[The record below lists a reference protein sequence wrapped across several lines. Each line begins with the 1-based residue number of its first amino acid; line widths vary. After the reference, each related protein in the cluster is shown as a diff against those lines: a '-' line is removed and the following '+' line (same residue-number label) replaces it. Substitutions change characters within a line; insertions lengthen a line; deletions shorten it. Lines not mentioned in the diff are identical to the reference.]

1 MGAYDRP
8 KASPTAHATT
18 TSDVR
23 PPESRSPVIPR
34 EGGYDVQMR
43 ALAPGLEAAGYDAQL
58 RALEPALHDGGLG
71 VQMRALAR
79 TDASAD
85 VQRKGG
91 EAGGADAVH
100 AAAAAGTATSSH
112 AMPHADAIQASF
124 GSHDVSGVKAHTGAE
139 ASRSAE
145 AMGAQAYASGDHVVF
160 GGAPSLHTAAH
171 EAAHVVQQRGGVQ
184 LKGGVGQVG
193 DAYERHADAVA
204 DLVVQGKSAQG
215 LLDGMAGGASGGAS
229 GPGPIQMEPGLK
241 KGTKVAVDNQGNA
254 VKAEIKDVLKP
265 NRKKHRAWHGY
276 RVTTEDN
283 EEVDTPEV
291 NVTRLQTEAGKLK
304 DKFAAAKRSANP
316 EDKAEFLR
324 DFNENYAGNLTGEI
338 EYFQMLAQRLV
349 YLRLQTG
356 QEIACN
362 VDTSERHG
370 LERRIGQDLAD
381 RNSDYSANYIV
392 AARYTNM
399 KSASVL
405 LLLPKDGDLTRN
417 AIITFRGTAAG
428 EDGMS
433 KEEGES
439 RGIRADLD
447 GGGIGKGAFKLAI
460 PTLMDFLNIAKQ
472 YNKIT
477 ISGHSLGGAMAQRFY
492 TLASREVP
500 DKLRLLVYQS
510 APVDKATAEEAKRN
524 TEGTEAKATRV
535 QANGDVVT
543 RGGAAHVP
551 GQRLSYDSK
560 KSGMGKTHTQTDLV
574 DAQVN
579 KYQTPTELLNYT
591 NMRFNDLVENVET
604 KDKTKT
610 SSKAKLTLNAG
621 RVFLGK
627 FNGRAKEAS
636 NYDERLEIMDGDQAP
651 ELQGAVDELNEA
663 AGERSTNE
671 KGGEYLLND
680 EERMKNVKR
689 RSKAER

>member
-1 MGAYDRP
+1 MGIYERP
-8 KASPTAHATT
+8 KAGALPSTPVATT
-18 TSDVR
+18 AEAAAT
-23 PPESRSPVIPR
+23 RSAAIPR
-34 EGGYDVQMR
+34 GGGLDVQLRALEPARQAASYDV
-43 ALAPGLEAAGYDAQL
+43 QL

-71 VQMRALAR
+71 VQMRALAG
-79 TDASAD
+79 
-85 VQRKGG
+85 QRGG
-91 EAGGADAVH
+91 DVH

-112 AMPHADAIQASF
+112 ALPHAEAIQASF
-124 GSHDVSGVKAHTGAE
+124 GHHDVSGVKAHTGSE
-139 ASRSAE
+139 ASRSAD
-145 AMGAQAYASGDHVVF
+145 AMGAQAYASGNHVVF
-160 GGAPSLHTAAH
+160 GGSPSLHTAAH
-171 EAAHVVQQRGGVQ
+171 EAAHVVQQRSGVQ
-184 LKGGVGQVG
+184 LKGGVGEVG
-193 DAYERHADAVA
+193 DPYERHADAVA
-204 DLVVQGKSAQG
+204 DLVVQGKSAAG
-215 LLDGMAGGASGGAS
+215 LLDGMAGGAGGGA
-229 GPGPIQMEPGLK
+229 PGAGAVQMERGLK
-241 KGTKVAVDNQGNA
+241 AGTKVRVGDEGAS
-254 VKAEIKDVLKP
+254 VKAEINEVLKP
-265 NRKKHRAWHGY
+265 NARKQRDWHGY

-283 EEVDTPEV
+283 QQVDTPEV
-291 NVTRLQTEAGKLK
+291 NVTKLKTEAEVLK
-304 DKFAAAKRSANP
+304 DKFAAAKRSADP

-324 DFNENYAGNLTGEI
+324 DFNENYAGALTGEI

-362 VDTSERHG
+362 VDTQNRHG

-428 EDGMS
+428 QDGQS
-433 KEEGES
+433 REEGES
-439 RGIRADLD
+439 RGVRADLD
-447 GGGIGKGAFKLAI
+447 GGGIGKGAFELAR
-460 PTLMDFLNIAKQ
+460 PTLMEFLQIARQ

-492 TLASREVP
+492 AMASREVP

-510 APVDKATAEEAKRN
+510 APVDRATAEEARQN
-524 TEGTEAKATRV
+524 TEGSQAKATRV

-551 GQRLSYDSK
+551 GQRLSYDSR
-560 KSGMGKTHTQTDLV
+560 KSGAAKTHTQTDLV
-574 DAQVN
+574 DAQIN

-591 NMRFNDLVENVET
+591 NMRFNDLVENVEL
-604 KDKTKT
+604 KDKEQTSTKT
-610 SSKAKLTLNAG
+610 KLTLNAG

-636 NYDERLEIMDGDQAP
+636 NYDERLEIMDGEAAP
-651 ELQGAVDELNEA
+651 ALEGTVGELNEF
-663 AGERSTNE
+663 AGDRTRNAR
-671 KGGEYLLND
+671 GGEYLLND
-680 EERMKNVKR
+680 EARMKDVKR